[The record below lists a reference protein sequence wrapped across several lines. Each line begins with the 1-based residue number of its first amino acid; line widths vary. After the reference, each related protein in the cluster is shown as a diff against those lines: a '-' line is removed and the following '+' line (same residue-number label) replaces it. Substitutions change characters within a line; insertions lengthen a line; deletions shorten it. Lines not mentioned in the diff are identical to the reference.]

1 MEGGEKKEPRKPDKE
16 RLAIW
21 RLLPNE
27 VVASFTKEETNAF
40 LMGEDL
46 PSGIEEKLKDYLVEE

>member
-1 MEGGEKKEPRKPDKE
+1 MESSHKKDQQKPDQE

-27 VVASFTKEETNAF
+27 VVASFTKEETKAF

-46 PSGIEEKLKDYLVEE
+46 PSSLEEKLKDYLVEE